1 MDINMNKTSFQC
13 KFTEVNDTLNSS
25 LRRVLKSDFIILI
38 KLSKYIQHL
47 QLN

>member
-1 MDINMNKTSFQC
+1 MDINMNKTSFQY
-13 KFTEVNDTLNSS
+13 KFTEVNYTLNSS
-25 LRRVLKSDFIILI
+25 LRRVMKNDFRILI

>member
-1 MDINMNKTSFQC
+1 MDINMYKTSFQY
-13 KFTEVNDTLNSS
+13 KFTEVNDMLNSS
-25 LRRVLKSDFIILI
+25 LRRVLKSDFRILI